1 MANNTGTFFNI
12 NDNDGI
18 PLVGVSTDGKV
29 MINHL
34 YGNCLIGSTSVTG
47 TASQPLQVTGGAYVS
62 GSVGIG
68 TTNPSYK
75 FDLLDT
81 DTDVV
86 RFRGTNSGV
95 RFQSNSTTMDIV
107 SHNGSDSNTRNLLIR
122 QYGASTGILLDTNNN
137 VGIGTIN
144 PGYKLD
150 VHGSAA
156 FTTGVFFH
164 PSGVVKAA
172 INVAQTANQGVN
184 GTAVDDTYQWTTG
197 GKILWSTDNGVTPN
211 LVLNSTGNVG
221 IGTTNPSASLE
232 IKKDVGSQI
241 VNLLKLTNSS
251 TAGDPG
257 QSIVFQGY
265 YNSAVISAFQTPTFS
280 LGGNLQLQTYNGSN
294 TLNTGILLNKDGNV
308 GIGTATPIAKLDVSG
323 DVRVSGVVTASDTTL
338 ISLDGTSAVRQRF
351 FPSSGTG
358 NFNWQIAA
366 QTNVNNGFEITPSS
380 ASGGSTFSTPAITVK
395 SDGKVGIGVTG
406 PTRQLDVNKTAIFD
420 SSGDGTTTNPSLAIG
435 SSEVGFSYI
444 GGQQLAFITNS
455 TEKLRIT
462 SAGLVGIGTSSPSA
476 DGPLTLTNSTTTN
489 PTIFFEREST
499 NYNGAIQCSSY
510 GTITFYNG
518 ADSSVVSGLTPRMT
532 IDGQYGRVGIGVTSP
547 GAKLHVNTGTNEN
560 LWVGSLG
567 GSGAGVYLASVNDST
582 STNQPLQIG
591 SASVINF
598 AINGT
603 EAARIDSSRRLLVG
617 TSSST
622 GLLSNTAPV
631 IAGLFKSFDD
641 AATFTTGVAQTLFTI
656 PNTDATYII
665 TLRRGAVGDVTNYQA
680 VSILSANAT
689 PGGSVTTVLTALK
702 TAGNVSISISG
713 TNLQGTQTSG
723 GAASL
728 QWVVTRVG

>member
-86 RFRGTNSGV
+86 RFRGTNYGV

-499 NYNGAIQCSSY
+499 NYNGAIQCSAY

-680 VSILSANAT
+680 VYILSANAT

>member
-95 RFQSNSTTMDIV
+95 RFKSNSTTMDIV

-232 IKKDVGSQI
+232 IKKDVGSKI

-280 LGGNLQLQTYNGSN
+280 L
-294 TLNTGILLNKDGNV
+294 
-308 GIGTATPIAKLDVSG
+308 
-323 DVRVSGVVTASDTTL
+323 
-338 ISLDGTSAVRQRF
+338 
-351 FPSSGTG
+351 
-358 NFNWQIAA
+358 
-366 QTNVNNGFEITPSS
+366 
-380 ASGGSTFSTPAITVK
+380 
-395 SDGKVGIGVTG
+395 
-406 PTRQLDVNKTAIFD
+406 
-420 SSGDGTTTNPSLAIG
+420 
-435 SSEVGFSYI
+435 
-444 GGQQLAFITNS
+444 
-455 TEKLRIT
+455 
-462 SAGLVGIGTSSPSA
+462 
-476 DGPLTLTNSTTTN
+476 
-489 PTIFFEREST
+489 
-499 NYNGAIQCSSY
+499 
-510 GTITFYNG
+510 
-518 ADSSVVSGLTPRMT
+518 
-532 IDGQYGRVGIGVTSP
+532 
-547 GAKLHVNTGTNEN
+547 
-560 LWVGSLG
+560 
-567 GSGAGVYLASVNDST
+567 
-582 STNQPLQIG
+582 
-591 SASVINF
+591 
-598 AINGT
+598 
-603 EAARIDSSRRLLVG
+603 
-617 TSSST
+617 
-622 GLLSNTAPV
+622 
-631 IAGLFKSFDD
+631 
-641 AATFTTGVAQTLFTI
+641 
-656 PNTDATYII
+656 
-665 TLRRGAVGDVTNYQA
+665 
-680 VSILSANAT
+680 
-689 PGGSVTTVLTALK
+689 
-702 TAGNVSISISG
+702 
-713 TNLQGTQTSG
+713 
-723 GAASL
+723 
-728 QWVVTRVG
+728 

>member
-420 SSGDGTTTNPSLAIG
+420 SSGDGTTTNQSLAIG

-547 GAKLHVNTGTNEN
+547 GAKLHVNTGTNDN

-622 GLLSNTAPV
+622 GILSNTAPV

>member
-499 NYNGAIQCSSY
+499 NYNGAIQCSAY

>member
-251 TAGDPG
+251 TAGNPG

>member
-75 FDLLDT
+75 FYLLDT

-499 NYNGAIQCSSY
+499 NYNGAIQCSAY

-689 PGGSVTTVLTALK
+689 PGGSVTTVLTYLK

>member
-29 MINHL
+29 MINNL

>member
-499 NYNGAIQCSSY
+499 NYNGAIQCSAY

-547 GAKLHVNTGTNEN
+547 GAKLHVNTGTN
-560 LWVGSLG
+560 
-567 GSGAGVYLASVNDST
+567 
-582 STNQPLQIG
+582 
-591 SASVINF
+591 
-598 AINGT
+598 
-603 EAARIDSSRRLLVG
+603 
-617 TSSST
+617 
-622 GLLSNTAPV
+622 
-631 IAGLFKSFDD
+631 
-641 AATFTTGVAQTLFTI
+641 
-656 PNTDATYII
+656 
-665 TLRRGAVGDVTNYQA
+665 
-680 VSILSANAT
+680 
-689 PGGSVTTVLTALK
+689 
-702 TAGNVSISISG
+702 
-713 TNLQGTQTSG
+713 
-723 GAASL
+723 
-728 QWVVTRVG
+728 

>member
-95 RFQSNSTTMDIV
+95 RFQSNSTTIDIV

-184 GTAVDDTYQWTTG
+184 GTAVDDTYQWTSG
-197 GKILWSTDNGVTPN
+197 GKIIWSTDNGVTPN

-499 NYNGAIQCSSY
+499 NYNGAIQCSAY

>member
-476 DGPLTLTNSTTTN
+476 DGPLTITNSTTTN

-499 NYNGAIQCSSY
+499 NYNGAIQCSAY

>member
-499 NYNGAIQCSSY
+499 NYNGAIQCSAY

-622 GLLSNTAPV
+622 GILSNTAPV

>member
-232 IKKDVGSQI
+232 I
-241 VNLLKLTNSS
+241 
-251 TAGDPG
+251 
-257 QSIVFQGY
+257 
-265 YNSAVISAFQTPTFS
+265 
-280 LGGNLQLQTYNGSN
+280 
-294 TLNTGILLNKDGNV
+294 
-308 GIGTATPIAKLDVSG
+308 
-323 DVRVSGVVTASDTTL
+323 
-338 ISLDGTSAVRQRF
+338 
-351 FPSSGTG
+351 
-358 NFNWQIAA
+358 
-366 QTNVNNGFEITPSS
+366 
-380 ASGGSTFSTPAITVK
+380 
-395 SDGKVGIGVTG
+395 
-406 PTRQLDVNKTAIFD
+406 
-420 SSGDGTTTNPSLAIG
+420 
-435 SSEVGFSYI
+435 
-444 GGQQLAFITNS
+444 
-455 TEKLRIT
+455 
-462 SAGLVGIGTSSPSA
+462 
-476 DGPLTLTNSTTTN
+476 
-489 PTIFFEREST
+489 
-499 NYNGAIQCSSY
+499 
-510 GTITFYNG
+510 
-518 ADSSVVSGLTPRMT
+518 
-532 IDGQYGRVGIGVTSP
+532 
-547 GAKLHVNTGTNEN
+547 
-560 LWVGSLG
+560 
-567 GSGAGVYLASVNDST
+567 
-582 STNQPLQIG
+582 
-591 SASVINF
+591 
-598 AINGT
+598 
-603 EAARIDSSRRLLVG
+603 
-617 TSSST
+617 
-622 GLLSNTAPV
+622 
-631 IAGLFKSFDD
+631 
-641 AATFTTGVAQTLFTI
+641 
-656 PNTDATYII
+656 
-665 TLRRGAVGDVTNYQA
+665 
-680 VSILSANAT
+680 
-689 PGGSVTTVLTALK
+689 
-702 TAGNVSISISG
+702 
-713 TNLQGTQTSG
+713 
-723 GAASL
+723 
-728 QWVVTRVG
+728 

>member
-1 MANNTGTFFNI
+1 M
-12 NDNDGI
+12 
-18 PLVGVSTDGKV
+18 
-29 MINHL
+29 
-34 YGNCLIGSTSVTG
+34 Y
-47 TASQPLQVTGGAYVS
+47 
-62 GSVGIG
+62 
-68 TTNPSYK
+68 
-75 FDLLDT
+75 
-81 DTDVV
+81 
-86 RFRGTNSGV
+86 
-95 RFQSNSTTMDIV
+95 
-107 SHNGSDSNTRNLLIR
+107 
-122 QYGASTGILLDTNNN
+122 
-137 VGIGTIN
+137 
-144 PGYKLD
+144 
-150 VHGSAA
+150 
-156 FTTGVFFH
+156 
-164 PSGVVKAA
+164 
-172 INVAQTANQGVN
+172 
-184 GTAVDDTYQWTTG
+184 
-197 GKILWSTDNGVTPN
+197 
-211 LVLNSTGNVG
+211 
-221 IGTTNPSASLE
+221 
-232 IKKDVGSQI
+232 
-241 VNLLKLTNSS
+241 
-251 TAGDPG
+251 
-257 QSIVFQGY
+257 
-265 YNSAVISAFQTPTFS
+265 
-280 LGGNLQLQTYNGSN
+280 
-294 TLNTGILLNKDGNV
+294 
-308 GIGTATPIAKLDVSG
+308 
-323 DVRVSGVVTASDTTL
+323 
-338 ISLDGTSAVRQRF
+338 
-351 FPSSGTG
+351 
-358 NFNWQIAA
+358 
-366 QTNVNNGFEITPSS
+366 
-380 ASGGSTFSTPAITVK
+380 
-395 SDGKVGIGVTG
+395 
-406 PTRQLDVNKTAIFD
+406 NKTAIFD

-499 NYNGAIQCSSY
+499 NYNGAIQCSAY